1 MKPTAHCEATS
12 ACLPPHPA
20 VVYLFLV
27 SLASVYLYE
36 THLSVANTAAS
47 QDFYTR
53 VVGLK
58 FAHRDLTRD
67 IIFLWAGDDRRSML
81 GLWGPTTTYGRDF
94 HRSHVAFAIS
104 ASGCAAAES
113 LARISKVSKRTSHQS
128 SAGCRL
134 LSSTFVTQMAILWSS
149 SRCSTAHQIR
159 ASLDHFPSGAK
170 RLNQPLEPTPK
181 VFARHGGRAGRC
193 NKTVE
198 GGLVESV
205 KLRGSHAPLRS

>member
-1 MKPTAHCEATS
+1 
-12 ACLPPHPA
+12 
-20 VVYLFLV
+20 
-27 SLASVYLYE
+27 VYLYE
-36 THLSVANTAAS
+36 THLSVADTAAS
-47 QDFYTR
+47 QAFYTR

-104 ASGCAAAES
+104 LAELLAVGERLRGSGA

-134 LSSTFVTQMAILWSS
+134 LSSTFATQNGHSVEFIAL
-149 SRCSTAHQIR
+149 
-159 ASLDHFPSGAK
+159 LDGTPDPSFIG
-170 RLNQPLEPTPK
+170 PLSEWRK
-181 VFARHGGRAGRC
+181 
-193 NKTVE
+193 KT
-198 GGLVESV
+198 
-205 KLRGSHAPLRS
+205 